1 MYRKMTDNDWTI
13 RVLEKL
19 GKLIRDGYMKSF
31 VGWSYDS
38 DTNKEDENRALL
50 RLETEKVVTVWT
62 DESGAFLPDEHGVL
76 VTGEDT
82 FGAYELTTGN
92 IKKGAVV
99 GNLNTVEFK
108 RLSSDYG
115 IDTTNELYK
124 ASLEIKGF
132 GTPVV
137 SIGGKKY
144 VFNSLQAGKKKE
156 ALINA
161 ISKHPERVLTLKNIV
176 KVSGLEE
183 TTNLNKLLENSLFV
197 ADEPLVP
204 FLTLTKDSVTFHS
217 ERLLTIE
224 QVDAIKSGSKS
235 S

>member
-1 MYRKMTDNDWTI
+1 MYCKMTDNDWTI

-19 GKLIRDGYMKSF
+19 RKLIRDGYMKSF
-31 VGWSYDS
+31 VGWSYDGG
-38 DTNKEDENRALL
+38 TNKEDENRALL

-62 DESGAFLPDEHGVL
+62 DESGAFLPNEHGVL
-76 VTGEDT
+76 VTGEDN

-92 IKKGAVV
+92 INKGAVV
-99 GNLNTVEFK
+99 GNLDTAEFK
-108 RLSSDYG
+108 RLCSEYA
-115 IDTTNELYK
+115 IDTTNELYR

-144 VFNSLQAGKKKE
+144 VLNSLQAGKKKE
-156 ALINA
+156 VLINA
-161 ISKHPERVLTLKNIV
+161 ISKRPERVLTLKGIIGV
-176 KVSGLEE
+176 GGLED

-197 ADEPLVP
+197 GNSPLVP
-204 FLTLTKDSVTFHS
+204 FLTLTKDSVVFHP
-217 ERLLTIE
+217 ERLLTVE
-224 QVDAIKSGSKS
+224 QVNAIKNSSKS